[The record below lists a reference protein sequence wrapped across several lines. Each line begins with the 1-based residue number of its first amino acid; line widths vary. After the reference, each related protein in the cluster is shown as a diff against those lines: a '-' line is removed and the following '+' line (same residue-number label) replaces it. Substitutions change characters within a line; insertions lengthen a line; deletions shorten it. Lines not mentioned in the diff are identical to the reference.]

1 MPTAL
6 EQENECIN
14 HSSIHMR
21 AERSRQ
27 QNDGWCWTFI
37 INQEKY
43 MVSRVE
49 GFSGTVPLIAIAIGQ
64 LNLPSR
70 CHPSSDWHTTW
81 PRIWRLL
88 IAENMKHGRL
98 CQ

>member
-1 MPTAL
+1 
-6 EQENECIN
+6 
-14 HSSIHMR
+14 
-21 AERSRQ
+21 
-27 QNDGWCWTFI
+27 
-37 INQEKY
+37 
-43 MVSRVE
+43 
-49 GFSGTVPLIAIAIGQ
+49 LIAIAIGQ